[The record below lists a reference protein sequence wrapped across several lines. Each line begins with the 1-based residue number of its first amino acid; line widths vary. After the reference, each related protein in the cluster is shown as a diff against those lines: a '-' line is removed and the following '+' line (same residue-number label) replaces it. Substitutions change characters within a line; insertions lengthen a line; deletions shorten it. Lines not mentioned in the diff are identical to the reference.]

1 MKRFLGDMFIGW
13 ILFTKSG
20 KKAVNNVFN
29 LATKSIKENM
39 LNSNEFKE
47 LINLKNIILGED
59 DEKSD
64 EAVKEQE
71 SDYGAE
77 D

>member
-1 MKRFLGDMFIGW
+1 MFIGW